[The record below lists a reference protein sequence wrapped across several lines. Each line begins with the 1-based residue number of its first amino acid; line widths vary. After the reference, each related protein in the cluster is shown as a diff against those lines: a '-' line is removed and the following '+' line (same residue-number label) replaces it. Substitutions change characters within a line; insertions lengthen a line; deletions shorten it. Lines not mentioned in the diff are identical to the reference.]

1 MVQRAEQEEAL
12 AGMRVLLQPEEVGNP
27 FAQEVREAGA
37 FSEDYYGAF
46 SIEKF
51 AAASPLS
58 ETHEDAAGWLAYV
71 ERFKPRNF
79 WYQDAGVG
87 VWAYYEQYDNWQD
100 TYGMDAVMAVYHSG
114 HGSMDSNGVFYAAM
128 GSNWSDQGTSAVSSK
143 TALGNEQVRYAQTID
158 GIPVVA
164 PGMGTLTVSI
174 DNDLHVTSLMDR
186 TRPVARLAERAR
198 MIPSLEGNGFTQGIS
213 AEALPAAE
221 DLLQAAWQERMKEW
235 ILRGP
240 LPRSFAVVPG
250 SAEVGYAIR
259 GNTAMLVARQEVE
272 VDCGNNFLKR
282 FKVEV
287 PIQP

>member
-1 MVQRAEQEEAL
+1 MQD
-12 AGMRVLLQPEEVGNP
+12 GTY
-27 FAQEVREAGA
+27 EVR
-37 FSEDYYGAF
+37 
-46 SIEKF
+46 F
-51 AAASPLS
+51 AAPNRESTNTPSLAATLRVAQDFLRNANLHREDIVFDRVFHQYECGGSTDGSGRLEPKRII
-58 ETHEDAAGWLAYV
+58 ETSV
-71 ERFKPRNF
+71 RF
-79 WYQDAGVG
+79 
-87 VWAYYEQYDNWQD
+87 
-100 TYGMDAVMAVYHSG
+100 T
-114 HGSMDSNGVFYAAM
+114 
-128 GSNWSDQGTSAVSSK
+128 
-143 TALGNEQVRYAQTID
+143 QTID

-174 DNDLHVTSLMDR
+174 DNDLHVTSLIDR

-213 AEALPAAE
+213 AEALPTAE